1 MPRPHARVFK
11 EALQTLPLFLCLS
24 CLSLPLGA
32 LEFAQNS
39 SAQPNQTDAQ
49 PTSAD
54 SSILNSNPES
64 NAPKPKVRGKIVG
77 GIAIKVNGDPI
88 TIHEILDLS
97 TKQHITKDKAQAIL
111 IAQRLKTQE
120 IKRLNISIDDVRLEQ
135 EIESI
140 ASHNNLN
147 YQQFIQALHQQ
158 GMDIDTYKQKLKE
171 DIQTR
176 ELMRNILL
184 SSDTSSEASMR
195 AYYNKHKSEFISAT
209 QVQTMRYSAKD
220 PKLLERAIANPSV
233 SLSGV
238 EKTPEKLTLSML
250 NPQIAQMFSSLQ
262 IGEFSPILDAGNGSY
277 VAFVVQEK
285 IGENTMS
292 FEEAKSIIAQKFA
305 QEHQEQILDEYFEK
319 IRQKSHI
326 EHIRDAK

>member
-1 MPRPHARVFK
+1 MMSHPYNMRPSKITSLLLALRLAARFCLIGLCAGVPLL
-11 EALQTLPLFLCLS
+11 ALDSAPESSTP
-24 CLSLPLGA
+24 
-32 LEFAQNS
+32 ES
-39 SAQPNQTDAQ
+39 SASTAESAAPAQ
-49 PTSAD
+49 ST
-54 SSILNSNPES
+54 
-64 NAPKPKVRGKIVG
+64 PKIRGKIVG

-88 TIHEILDLS
+88 TIYEIQSLS
-97 TKQHITKDKAQAIL
+97 AKHHISKDQAQAIL
-111 IAQRLKTQE
+111 IAQRLKSQE
-120 IKRLNISIDDVRLEQ
+120 IKRLNISIDDTRLEQ
-135 EIESI
+135 EMESI
-140 ASHNNLN
+140 AQHNNLT
-147 YQQFIQALHQQ
+147 YQQFMQALHQQ
-158 GMDIDTYKQKLKE
+158 GMTIDAYKDKLRDE
-171 DIQTR
+171 IQTR

-195 AYYNKHKSEFISAT
+195 SYYDKHKSEFISAT
-209 QVQTMRYSAKD
+209 QVQTTRYSAKD
-220 PKLLERAIANPSV
+220 PKLLERAIADPSL

-262 IGEFSPILDAGNGSY
+262 VGEFSPILDAGNGSY

-326 EHIRDAK
+326 EHIRQAQ